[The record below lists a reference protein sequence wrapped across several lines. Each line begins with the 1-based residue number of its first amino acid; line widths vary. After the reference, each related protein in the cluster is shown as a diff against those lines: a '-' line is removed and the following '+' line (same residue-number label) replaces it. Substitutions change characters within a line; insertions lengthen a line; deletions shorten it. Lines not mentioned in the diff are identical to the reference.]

1 MDKPLITFEYNGE
14 ERKFVCHSKDGI
26 YNVMSH
32 DKQYYEMDLLNY
44 IRSLEL
50 KGVYVDVGA
59 FIGTHT
65 VFFSKECKGCTRVY
79 SFECLHDSYK
89 LLMNNV
95 ANNDCE
101 NVLCFCVPILDK
113 YCQVQIIRSSEDDL
127 GRTKVLKGG
136 NYLAAT
142 FSCLAT
148 YLDSI
153 IRLYLKSWLNKK
165 IVLIKIDVEG
175 NELLVL
181 KGAQGIIDKW
191 HPILLTEVF
200 RESNML
206 KEIAAFLV
214 PLGYKVIN
222 KFCHT
227 PVYVWKWSGKS

>member
-1 MDKPLITFEYNGE
+1 MDKPLVTFEYNGE
-14 ERKFVCHSKDGI
+14 ERKFVCHSEDGI

-50 KGVYVDVGA
+50 EGIYIDVGA

-79 SFECLHDSYK
+79 SFECLKESFD
-89 LLMNNV
+89 LLQYNVDLNRCNN
-95 ANNDCE
+95 ACCT
-101 NVLCFCVPILDK
+101 LASILDK
-113 YCQVQIIRSSEDDL
+113 RKKVEIFQSTLDDL
-127 GRTKVLKGG
+127 GRTRVESKDKG
-136 NYLAAT
+136 NFISNT
-142 FSCLAT
+142 
-148 YLDSI
+148 LD
-153 IRLYLKSWLNKK
+153 WMLNAHIANEK
-165 IVLIKIDVEG
+165 IALIKIDVEG

-181 KGAQGIIDKW
+181 KGAQGIINKW
-191 HPILLTEVF
+191 HPVLLTEIF
-200 RESNML
+200 RGSNML

-227 PVYVWKWSGKS
+227 PVYVWKWSSE

>member
-1 MDKPLITFEYNGE
+1 MDKPLVTFEYDGE

-26 YNVMSH
+26 YNIMSH

-44 IRSLEL
+44 IRGLHLE
-50 KGVYVDVGA
+50 GVYIDVGA

-65 VFFSKECKGCTRVY
+65 VFFSKECKGCTKVY
-79 SFECLHDSYK
+79 SFECLYDSYE

-95 ANNDCE
+95 NENDCE

-113 YCQVQIIRSSEDDL
+113 ACTVQIIRSSPDDL
-127 GRTKVLKGG
+127 GRTKVLKNGRYFVG
-136 NYLAAT
+136 N
-142 FSCLAT
+142 
-148 YLDSI
+148 LDGMI
-153 IRLYLKSWLNKK
+153 NNNKK
-165 IVLIKIDVEG
+165 IALIKIDVEG

-181 KGAQGIIDKW
+181 KGAQDIIDKW
-191 HPILLTEVF
+191 HPVLLTEVF
-200 RESNML
+200 RQSNML

-227 PVYVWKWSGKS
+227 PVYVWKWSGE